1 MATLVR
7 RYFATLRP
15 APRPPPTSA
24 LPGPPRARSL
34 PAVTAAKSGVRET
47 KENRANYPK
56 YEKAKREK
64 VFEIPNKNML
74 PVYIYIYYILY
85 IYIYTYIKSPQRL
98 PQCAQAEAGSGST
111 LYIRSPIFFC
121 FLLYF
126 FQVLRTTK
134 KPKKKKPKKKPKKI
148 KGKQKRRKPANV
160 TCKIAMLVQRSI
172 DI

>member
-24 LPGPPRARSL
+24 PPGPPGPALCLPSL
-34 PAVTAAKSGVRET
+34 PLSQELERQRKTEQI
-47 KENRANYPK
+47 
-56 YEKAKREK
+56 
-64 VFEIPNKNML
+64 IPNTKRQNGKKCL
-74 PVYIYIYYILY
+74 KSLTKICCLYIYILHTLY

-134 KPKKKKPKKKPKKI
+134 KPKKKKPKKI